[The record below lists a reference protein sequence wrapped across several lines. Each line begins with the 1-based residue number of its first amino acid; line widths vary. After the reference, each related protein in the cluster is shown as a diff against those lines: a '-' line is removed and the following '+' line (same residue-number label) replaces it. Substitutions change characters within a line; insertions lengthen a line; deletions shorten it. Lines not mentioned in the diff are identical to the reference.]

1 MPASDGGITLVLGSG
16 GARGLAHI
24 GVLKCLQEYG
34 VPVRAVAG
42 TSIGAF
48 VGGLYASG
56 MSALDMVEVIV
67 SMHTLRVTKIL
78 LPGLSSSGLISAPS
92 VRKFVASLTGPC
104 RIEDLPIPFRAVAT
118 DLMTGEGIV
127 FDRGPLVEAI
137 LASIAIPG
145 LLQPVLNDGR
155 YLIDGGLSNPVPV
168 SVAAGLSSGLTVAV
182 DVTPNPSRLRARIGE
197 RIAKRDAPGKRRV
210 VPAWLNEAMKAG
222 RYPRL
227 NRTLRRVPVR
237 SRTPRSP
244 YYPTAFR
251 VSMQAIS
258 ISAHNLIQLQLQRTP
273 PDLLIDPAVEEF
285 DMLDF
290 HKGAALIRCGYD
302 AARAAMPSLLRLL

>member
-1 MPASDGGITLVLGSG
+1 MPLSKSGITLVLGSG

-24 GVLKCLQEYG
+24 GVLKCLEEYG
-34 VPVRAVAG
+34 VPVRAIAG

-56 MSALDMVEVIV
+56 MTALDMVEVIA
-67 SMHTLRVTKIL
+67 SMHTFRVTKIL

-118 DLMTGEGIV
+118 DLMTGEGVV
-127 FDRGPLVEAI
+127 FDQGPLVEAI

-168 SVAAGLSSGLTVAV
+168 SVAAGLASALTVAV

-197 RIAKRDAPGKRRV
+197 RIAKRDSRNRRG
-210 VPAWLNEAMKAG
+210 VPAWLTEAMKAG

-237 SRTPRSP
+237 TRTPKGP

-251 VSMQAIS
+251 VSLQAIS
-258 ISAHNLIQLQLQRTP
+258 ISAHNLIQLQLLRTP
-273 PDLLIDPAVEEF
+273 PDLMIDPAVEEF

-290 HKGAALIRCGYD
+290 HKGVEIIQCGYD
-302 AARAAMPSLLRLL
+302 AARAAMPALLRLL

>member
-1 MPASDGGITLVLGSG
+1 MRSIEKGITLVLGSG

-24 GVLKCLQEYG
+24 GVLECLQEYG

-56 MSALDMVEVIV
+56 MSAPDMVEVIA
-67 SMHTLRVTKIL
+67 SLDTLRITKIL
-78 LPGLSSSGLISAPS
+78 LPGLSSSALISTPS
-92 VRKFVASLTGPC
+92 VRKFVAGLTGTA

-118 DLMTGEGIV
+118 DLMTGEGV
-127 FDRGPLVEAI
+127 VLDRGPLVDAI

-145 LLQPVLNDGR
+145 LFQPVLSEGR

-168 SVAAGLSSGLTVAV
+168 SVASGLAAGVTVAV
-182 DVTPNPSRLRARIGE
+182 DVTPNPCRLRTRIGE
-197 RIAKRDAPGKRRV
+197 HIAKQNSRKRRV
-210 VPAWLNEAMKAG
+210 MPAWLTDALNAG

-227 NRTLRRVPVR
+227 HRTLRRVPVR
-237 SRTPRSP
+237 TKRQKPP
-244 YYPTAFR
+244 YSPTAVR
-251 VSMQAIS
+251 VSLQAIS

-285 DMLDF
+285 DMLEF
-290 HKGAALIRCGYD
+290 HKGAEIIRCGYD
-302 AARAAMPSLLRLL
+302 AARAAMPALLRML